1 MYRFGGDIY
10 HALSVALSNADTSS
24 VPTTSNKETMA
35 EVCQTLNRKCHTQI
49 NKLIQ
54 EDTMSPHCIEN
65 IDLNKFIEEL
75 DPDIWKAVSML
86 TQPSSTK
93 ASRNENSQI
102 RKLRQVFCIC
112 SIFFTMNR
120 QCSFPIHTL
129 IADAIKTWGGS
140 NKLVRVLNRL
150 GVCAS
155 SETHAR
161 YIQYRVKKVLEE
173 GPMAKFPGDAFTLVS
188 VDNIDFI
195 HSYARV
201 YCGKQVSSWH
211 GTTVQIVQP
220 KPTTLTDTLAA
231 SAIQTSLTK
240 RPHLSPNKTPSLNS
254 PCRKKLKRVRT
265 GTEGSPVI
273 LSNCPE
279 TGMAPRR
286 TDADT
291 TAADMSV
298 FLLSECEKITL
309 GNLIMIVEKYALLKV
324 ASANKPLIDFQQYL
338 GLSESVKAPEQSNI
352 IYYKVLDQKCDNKET
367 LLNVISDLYNEFIL
381 KHKKEHVIL
390 EGDQATYERLRSLK
404 AEYGSELSWLI
415 IFPGDW
421 HVLKNYQEVLLKVYY
436 DGGLME
442 LARASGYQPKS
453 AGTNFQRTHHFL
465 VEVWES
471 MCRVFFLSQEQD
483 VPPHILTFITDW
495 LENFPSSYSQEG
507 TLRNLNQM
515 FSDIYEKFEDFHE
528 LLNNFL
534 RKRAEQNQI
543 LVSVCFPGL
552 FHLCG
557 IVLCYTLWQLGH
569 ESCCYKADV
578 SFVYGF

>member
-1 MYRFGGDIY
+1 
-10 HALSVALSNADTSS
+10 
-24 VPTTSNKETMA
+24 
-35 EVCQTLNRKCHTQI
+35 
-49 NKLIQ
+49 
-54 EDTMSPHCIEN
+54 
-65 IDLNKFIEEL
+65 
-75 DPDIWKAVSML
+75 ML

-93 ASRNENSQI
+93 ASRNENSQA

-155 SETHAR
+155 SETHDR

-240 RPHLSPNKTPSLNS
+240 RPHISPNKTPSLNS
-254 PCRKKLKRVRT
+254 PCRKKLRRVRT

-273 LSNCPE
+273 LSNCPD
-279 TGMAPRR
+279 TGMTPRR
-286 TDADT
+286 TDAGT

-298 FLLSECEKITL
+298 FLLSECEKTTL
-309 GNLIMIVEKYALLKV
+309 GNLRMIVEKYALLKV

-338 GLSESVKAPEQSNI
+338 GLSK
-352 IYYKVLDQKCDNKET
+352 
-367 LLNVISDLYNEFIL
+367 NVTI
-381 KHKKEHVIL
+381 K
-390 EGDQATYERLRSLK
+390 R
-404 AEYGSELSWLI
+404 
-415 IFPGDW
+415 
-421 HVLKNYQEVLLKVYY
+421 
-436 DGGLME
+436 
-442 LARASGYQPKS
+442 
-453 AGTNFQRTHHFL
+453 
-465 VEVWES
+465 
-471 MCRVFFLSQEQD
+471 
-483 VPPHILTFITDW
+483 
-495 LENFPSSYSQEG
+495 PS
-507 TLRNLNQM
+507 
-515 FSDIYEKFEDFHE
+515 
-528 LLNNFL
+528 
-534 RKRAEQNQI
+534 
-543 LVSVCFPGL
+543 
-552 FHLCG
+552 
-557 IVLCYTLWQLGH
+557 
-569 ESCCYKADV
+569 
-578 SFVYGF
+578 